1 MGFSLAFL
9 PFFDAV
15 HGVMPIEGPF
25 LSLGSQAVSDQPNVI
40 DEYAEKNGYGE
51 FKSTHAL
58 SALLK
63 ERYGVDEYVDL
74 DANDSAA
81 VKADLTAPLD
91 EALYERWRCIYNGGT
106 LEHIFDVAAAFKNVH
121 RLLAEG
127 GVVIHALPVSWFG
140 HGFYNFTP
148 RLFHYL
154 AEANG
159 YVCVAEGWH
168 GIETREEPQTIASR
182 IGSLFGGTPANQGRA
197 GMVLTAVE
205 GRVLPGKDMIDRML
219 VASSIPR
226 NSLYFVAHRKN
237 SSSEFRMP
245 LDIVD

>member
-15 HGVMPIEGPF
+15 HDVTPIKGPF
-25 LSLGSQAVSDQPNVI
+25 LALGSQEVSDQPNAI
-40 DEYAEKNGYGE
+40 DEYAGKNGYGE

-58 SALLK
+58 ASLLK
-63 ERYGVDEYVDL
+63 ERYGVDEYVDI

-81 VKADLTAPLD
+81 VKADLTAPMD
-91 EALYERWRCIYNGGT
+91 KALYGRWRCAYNGGT

-121 RLLAEG
+121 LLLAEG

-148 RLFHYL
+148 RLFQYL

-159 YVCVAEGWH
+159 YTCIAEGWH
-168 GIETREEPQTIASR
+168 GIEAREKPRTIADR
-182 IGSLFGGTPANQGRA
+182 IGKFFGGTPANQGRA

-205 GRVLPGKDMIDRML
+205 GKVRPEKDAIDRL
-219 VASSIPR
+219 LATAFVPC